1 MRIAQKSRKTKKR
14 QKEKVRKKKKKKKR
28 GKRKTRRKAV
38 VCAPYVKRFEI
49 TLLPR
54 VDRLGVSANEN
65 KTPLNTGT
73 AALHLLCL
81 SHERV
86 TTVPF

>member
-1 MRIAQKSRKTKKR
+1 MCRQKRDKKR
-14 QKEKVRKKKKKKKR
+14 ESKGKKENRKKKR
-28 GKRKTRRKAV
+28 GTRRKAV
-38 VCAPYVKRFEI
+38 VCAPYAKRFEI

-73 AALHLLCL
+73 AALHLLCR